1 MNFINIAGHLGAD
14 PEVRFTSSG
23 KKVTTLRVA
32 TRTRKGQNEDTIWW
46 RVTVW
51 GEQFDKM
58 ISYLKK
64 GSPVVVFGEIHKPE
78 IFNDREGKPQI
89 SMEITAVH
97 LQFSP
102 FGKPGGSQSGEGSA
116 QQHQQSG
123 APFGAPQ
130 PEGSAPNPYMG
141 FQPAGKAGGSPQGQG
156 QGRQGQGQGQG
167 QPQGETFDDEV
178 PF

>member
-14 PEVRFTSSG
+14 PEVRYTSSG

-32 TRTRKGQNEDTIWW
+32 CRTRKGGQDDTIWY
-46 RVTVW
+46 RATIW

-64 GSPVVVFGEIHKPE
+64 GSPVVVFGELQKPE

-89 SMEITAVH
+89 SMEITAS
-97 LQFSP
+97 LIQFSP
-102 FGKPGGSQSGEGSA
+102 FGKPDREG
-116 QQHQQSG
+116 
-123 APFGAPQ
+123 GAPQ
-130 PEGSAPNPYMG
+130 QQVHAHAPAQEHSMPVNPYMK
-141 FQPAGKAGGSPQGQG
+141 QPTASAPGQ
-156 QGRQGQGQGQG
+156 
-167 QPQGETFDDEV
+167 TFDDEV

>member
-14 PEVRFTSSG
+14 PEVRYTSSG

-32 TRTRKGQNEDTIWW
+32 TRARKSGNDETIWW

-64 GSPVVVFGEIHKPE
+64 GSPVVVFGELQKPD
-78 IFNDREGKPQI
+78 IFNDREGKPQV
-89 SMEITAVH
+89 SMEITASH

-102 FGKPGGSQSGEGSA
+102 FGKPDREGQSNQPQAVSA
-116 QQHQQSG
+116 PAAPA
-123 APFGAPQ
+123 APFGQA
-130 PEGSAPNPYMG
+130 PEGIPVNPYMKG
-141 FQPAGKAGGSPQGQG
+141 SSPQGQ
-156 QGRQGQGQGQG
+156 
-167 QPQGETFDDEV
+167 TFDDEV

>member
-46 RVTVW
+46 RVTIW

-64 GSPVVVFGEIHKPE
+64 GSPVVVFGELHKPE

-102 FGKPGGSQSGEGSA
+102 FGKPGGGQGQEG
-116 QQHQQSG
+116 HQQQQQQAHPAASPAQFG
-123 APFGAPQ
+123 EAPP
-130 PEGSAPNPYMG
+130 PNPYMG
-141 FQPAGKAGGSPQGQG
+141 GKPSANMKS
-156 QGRQGQGQGQG
+156 
-167 QPQGETFDDEV
+167 EFDDEV